1 MDKLRHMKCYFL
13 SLGVIGAPHYT
24 EEDAEAEAA
33 ARSLQALVNYHRL
46 YELWWRDPA
55 HLSATNSS
63 PETETNGGAT
73 QSDAL
78 DFDASLL
85 LSEPHAACQ
94 ATQREVR
101 DVQERLSAL
110 MQQHSRA
117 NGGHLEAADP
127 AGETSEHQAS
137 ADKQ

>member
-1 MDKLRHMKCYFL
+1 MKRYFL
-13 SLGVIGAPHYT
+13 SPGVIGAPRHT
-24 EEDAEAEAA
+24 EEDTEAEAA

-46 YELWWRDPA
+46 YELWWRSPT
-55 HLSATNSS
+55 HLSVASSS
-63 PETETNGGAT
+63 PETETNGGAS

-101 DVQERLSAL
+101 GVQDRLSAL
-110 MQQHSRA
+110 MLQHGRA
-117 NGGHLEAADP
+117 NGGHVEAVDP
-127 AGETSEHQAS
+127 AGETSEHQGT
-137 ADKQ
+137 ADKR

>member
-1 MDKLRHMKCYFL
+1 MDKLRHMKRYFL
-13 SLGVIGAPHYT
+13 SPGVIGASHHA

-55 HLSATNSS
+55 HLSAANSS
-63 PETETNGGAT
+63 EETETNGGAS

-94 ATQREVR
+94 ATQWEVS
-101 DVQERLSAL
+101 DVQQRLSAL
-110 MQQHSRA
+110 MLQHSRA
-117 NGGHLEAADP
+117 NGGQLEAVDP
-127 AGETSEHQAS
+127 AGETAEHLES
-137 ADKQ
+137 ADKE